1 MKNMYQIV
9 DTRNHKVVETGFTH
23 KEAKRK
29 GDKKAAKPVR
39 DALNAEVKGD
49 NTPFIVSRGE
59 DHPLG
64 ATNGIS
70 ERRISAKGRWI

>member
-1 MKNMYQIV
+1 MKKSIYQIV
-9 DTRNHKVVETGFTH
+9 DTRNNKVVETGFTH

-39 DALNAEVKGD
+39 DALNANVKNSD
-49 NTPFIVSRGE
+49 PFIVSRGE

-70 ERRISAKGRWI
+70 KRTIGAKTRWI

>member
-1 MKNMYQIV
+1 MKSIYQIV

-39 DALNAEVKGD
+39 DVLNAEVKGD
-49 NTPFIVSRGE
+49 RNPFIVSRGE

-70 ERRISAKGRWI
+70 KKTIGAKTRWL